1 MGFLG
6 VSKSLTNNNQP
17 IKIMEST
24 IEKALKWFRENDVPA
39 YEDDE
44 SIYVQAVSGVDV
56 QISTAEIQYRASLQ
70 ASESQS

>member
-1 MGFLG
+1 
-6 VSKSLTNNNQP
+6 
-17 IKIMEST
+17 MEST

-44 SIYVQAVSGVDV
+44 SIYVQAVSGADV